1 MEAVVWSIGWV
12 RVGAG
17 GGGGA
22 GEGGGGGGGGGG
34 GAFFNLSSK
43 GGSVGFVLEEIK
55 KSKVSSLPLP
65 ATKETKEME
74 EMKHEAKK

>member
-1 MEAVVWSIGWV
+1 MYTQFLK
-12 RVGAG
+12 
-17 GGGGA
+17 
-22 GEGGGGGGGGGG
+22 EGGV
-34 GAFFNLSSK
+34 SR
-43 GGSVGFVLEEIK
+43 GFVLSEEIQ

>member
-1 MEAVVWSIGWV
+1 MEEEEQVKGEEEVVAHFV
-12 RVGAG
+12 VYPKVLK
-17 GGGGA
+17 
-22 GEGGGGGGGGGG
+22 EGGV
-34 GAFFNLSSK
+34 SR
-43 GGSVGFVLEEIK
+43 GFVLSEEIQ